1 MDRLTSMQLFI
12 RLVDTGSFS
21 RTAADMKLSQP
32 TVTKHIAA
40 IESRLGVRLLNRN
53 TRGMRLTEAG
63 ALYYERCK
71 IIQREVESADD
82 MVTRLGEALN
92 GQLRVA
98 SSSGFGRLV
107 VMPLAL
113 EFMARNPNVSFD
125 LQLEDSVVNLVEKGI
140 DVSVRMGKLA
150 DSSHGSRFLGL
161 NPWITVASPD
171 YLARCGEPTHPLLLA
186 RHRCIVYSTVQ
197 GDHLWHFADRADTP
211 ASVSVSGPLRANNIS
226 CVLSAAVQGI
236 GVALLPRYVARSA
249 IGHGSLVEILQ
260 DYILPP
266 QEIHAVYPSPRLVP
280 AKVTAWI
287 QFLQEHFADDAWLER
302 DWTRAEAAQ

>member
-1 MDRLTSMQLFI
+1 MDRLTSMQLFV

-21 RTAADMKLSQP
+21 RTADDMKLSQP

-92 GQLRVA
+92 GELRVA

-113 EFMARNPNVSFD
+113 EFMTRNPDVTFD
-125 LQLEDSVVNLVEKGI
+125 LQLEDSLVNLVEQGI

-171 YLARCGEPTHPLLLA
+171 YLARCGDPAHPSLLA
-186 RHRCIVYSTVQ
+186 RHRCIIYSTVQ
-197 GDHLWHFADRADTP
+197 GDHLWHYSDASGAP
-211 ASVSVSGPLRANNIS
+211 ASVAVTGPLRANNVS

-236 GVALLPRYVARSA
+236 GVALLPRYVARRA
-249 IGHGSLVEILQ
+249 IGEGSLVEILR
-260 DYILPP
+260 DFILPS

-287 QFLQEHFADDAWLER
+287 QFLQEQFAGDGWAER
-302 DWTRAEAAQ
+302 DWTRGETAQ